1 MVHGSLS
8 PSRASDF
15 MTCPL
20 RYRYRVVDR
29 LPEAPSEAAVRG
41 TLVHAVLEQLFDLPA
56 AERTVQRAAEL
67 LEPSWRQLCAEEQDL
82 VGLFPADA
90 APKFEAWLQSAR
102 DLLAAYFTLEDPTRL
117 QPAARELMLEHD
129 LFEGLRLRGIVDR
142 LDAARTGELRV
153 VDYKTGRSPG
163 PAFEKS
169 ALFQMKFYALL
180 LWHTRG
186 IVPREL
192 RLYYLGDRVSL
203 VYSPDED
210 ELRSFER
217 TIRALWAAIARAHE
231 TGDWRPRRSRLC
243 DWCDHQA
250 RCPEF
255 GGEILPLPTARES
268 ALESSVS
275 VCEAEG

>member
-1 MVHGSLS
+1 MASTTALPRASAATSVPPTPTAPRVVYGSLS

-56 AERTVQRAAEL
+56 TERTVERAAEL
-67 LEPSWRQLCAEEQDL
+67 LEPTWRQLCAEQED
-82 VGLFPADA
+82 VAGLFTADPADTADA
-90 APKFEAWLQSAR
+90 APAFEAWLRSAR
-102 DLLAAYFTLEDPTRL
+102 DLLASYFTLEDPTRL
-117 QPAARELMLEHD
+117 EPAARELMLEHD

-169 ALFQMKFYALL
+169 ALFQMKFYAFL
-180 LWHTRG
+180 
-186 IVPREL
+186 
-192 RLYYLGDRVSL
+192 
-203 VYSPDED
+203 
-210 ELRSFER
+210 
-217 TIRALWAAIARAHE
+217 
-231 TGDWRPRRSRLC
+231 
-243 DWCDHQA
+243 
-250 RCPEF
+250 
-255 GGEILPLPTARES
+255 
-268 ALESSVS
+268 
-275 VCEAEG
+275 